1 MNWRNIPTFSQFY
14 RIFWRN
20 VMQVTGTVWNYS
32 WAMQMRA
39 WRSVS
44 ICRQGD
50 EFPSC
55 CWWWWRH
62 HRCAHLKDLVE
73 FTWNDFLK
81 KFQFIFFPKQTTSF
95 KRNSEKKEIQPK
107 CWWSV
112 TFVLGDKVSQSGI
125 WKLIGQG
132 EMFECMR
139 FLCWTFYANHR
150 MACNGPHESVAST
163 FSPCLIYDHV
173 DSARS
178 LNYLHLFLSRNKI
191 LIELK
196 FISFI
201 GLWINS
207 T

>member
-1 MNWRNIPTFSQFY
+1 MMMTPS
-14 RIFWRN
+14 
-20 VMQVTGTVWNYS
+20 S
-32 WAMQMRA
+32 MRPP
-39 WRSVS
+39 
-44 ICRQGD
+44 QG
-50 EFPSC
+50 SC
-55 CWWWWRH
+55 WV
-62 HRCAHLKDLVE
+62 HLKR
-73 FTWNDFLK
+73 FFK
-81 KFQFIFFPKQTTSF
+81 KISIYFFSKTNNFIQTKF
-95 KRNSEKKEIQPK
+95 RKKKEIQPK

-178 LNYLHLFLSRNKI
+178 LNYLHLFLSRKQNFNWIKVHFIHRPLNQLHLATTCFFFKEI
-191 LIELK
+191 LLPPPP
-196 FISFI
+196 
-201 GLWINS
+201 
-207 T
+207 